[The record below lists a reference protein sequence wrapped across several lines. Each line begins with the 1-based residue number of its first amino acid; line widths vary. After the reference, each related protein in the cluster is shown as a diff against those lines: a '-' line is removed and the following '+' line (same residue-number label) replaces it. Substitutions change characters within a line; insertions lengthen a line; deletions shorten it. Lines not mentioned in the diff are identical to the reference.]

1 MPSRVPLPG
10 TGKLCFL
17 LFLATFLATVMLPA
31 PAHAQGLE
39 LGGGYAYSSGN
50 FGTNGFDADAAWWFT
65 RRITIAVNYDDMYNA
80 TTLGVFTFSK
90 TGAISVHS
98 QLQNYFVLGPRIFFS
113 THWTD
118 KYRLNPFGEVQF
130 GVSHLSQRVQQ
141 VNLPS
146 QSASGTD
153 FTWLIGGGAEYL
165 VSPRWSLRANL
176 DFLRTH
182 FASSGQSHVRLVL
195 GVYYTFGDRF
205 TPKK

>member
-113 THWTD
+113 THLA
-118 KYRLNPFGEVQF
+118 KCSLEFRISVKECSRSIYR
-130 GVSHLSQRVQQ
+130 
-141 VNLPS
+141 
-146 QSASGTD
+146 
-153 FTWLIGGGAEYL
+153 
-165 VSPRWSLRANL
+165 VSPRRAL
-176 DFLRTH
+176 ILPG
-182 FASSGQSHVRLVL
+182 SSAVAPS
-195 GVYYTFGDRF
+195 TW
-205 TPKK
+205 